1 MKEIIAEDFKEL
13 VEKKGKR
20 IFPTYNT

>member
-20 IFPTYNT
+20 IFTAYNT